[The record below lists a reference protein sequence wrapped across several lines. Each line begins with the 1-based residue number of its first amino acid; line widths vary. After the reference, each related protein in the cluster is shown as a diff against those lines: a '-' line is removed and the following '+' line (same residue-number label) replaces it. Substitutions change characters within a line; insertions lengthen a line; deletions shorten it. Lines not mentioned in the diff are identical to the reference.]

1 MLLPLLFLALAP
13 DDTVKRQE
21 IPLLLRPF
29 EITTS
34 RSLGLVAK
42 STVSLEKIDSKNV
55 FLNGGTQF
63 SDVIDRVPGVT
74 ITNGQAN
81 IRGGSGFMF
90 GVGSRVLML
99 VDGLPMPAG
108 MPFV

>member
-42 STVSLEKIDSKNV
+42 STVSLEKIDSLQPLAGLSEEAVRAALKP
-55 FLNGGTQF
+55 F
-63 SDVIDRVPGVT
+63 DVSEEFV
-74 ITNGQAN
+74 N
-81 IRGGSGFMF
+81 IVLQRGA
-90 GVGSRVLML
+90 V
-99 VDGLPMPAG
+99 
-108 MPFV
+108 